1 MSQAE
6 ATRRQIADIEAR
18 IAERKAA
25 GKPTFNLEQTLAR
38 WRNQLT
44 FYEAETPA
52 QFAALQTFEPTK
64 KPVIEHVP
72 LNFQQ
77 LIDMPFAEAEAY
89 LYREVA
95 AGRMTA
101 NELYIT
107 RDALFEY
114 HDRLRAAA
122 EDVAAAAARVR
133 EQGER
138 LQVVE
143 ADIRAT
149 GIQPVVSVD
158 IIEEQPYVPRP
169 GLELKLSG
177 AIRGILFLS
186 VLAWTIGAAKGK

>member
-6 ATRRQIADIEAR
+6 AERQRITLLEAR

-25 GKPTFNLEQTLAR
+25 GKPTFNLEQTLAS

-77 LIDMPFAEAEAY
+77 LIEMPFAEAEAY

-133 EQGER
+133 EQGAR

-143 ADIRAT
+143 ADIRAI
-149 GIQPVVSVD
+149 GVQPVAPVD
-158 IIEEQPYVPRP
+158 VLEEQPVVPRP

-177 AIRGILFLS
+177 AIRGILFLG
-186 VLAWTIGAAKGK
+186 VLAWAIGAAKGK

>member
-6 ATRRQIADIEAR
+6 AERQRITLLEAR

-25 GKPTFNLEQTLAR
+25 GKPTFNLEQTLAS

-133 EQGER
+133 EQGAR

-143 ADIRAT
+143 ADIRAI
-149 GIQPVVSVD
+149 GVQRVEPVD
-158 IIEEQPYVPRP
+158 IIEEQPYMPRP
-169 GLELKLSG
+169 GLEDKLSNG
-177 AIRGILFLS
+177 VRTLLFLG
-186 VLAWTIGAAKGK
+186 VLAWAIGAAKKG

>member
-6 ATRRQIADIEAR
+6 ATRRQIADIEVR
-18 IAERKAA
+18 IAERKAK
-25 GKPTFNLEQTLAR
+25 GLPTFNLEQTLAR
-38 WRNQLT
+38 WQNQLT

-143 ADIRAT
+143 ADIRAIGVT
-149 GIQPVVSVD
+149 VAPVDVL
-158 IIEEQPYVPRP
+158 EEQSVVPRP
-169 GLELKLSG
+169 GLELKVDSF
-177 AIRGILFLS
+177 IRGILFLS
-186 VLAWTIGAAKGK
+186 VLAWAIGAAKGK

>member
-18 IAERKAA
+18 IAERESK
-25 GKPTFNLEQTLAR
+25 GLPTFNLEQTLAR
-38 WRNQLT
+38 WQNQLT

-64 KPVIEHVP
+64 KPVVEHVP

-143 ADIRAT
+143 ADIRAI
-149 GIQPVVSVD
+149 GVQPVTVL
-158 IIEEQPYVPRP
+158 EEQPYVPRP
-169 GLELKLSG
+169 GLELKVNG
-177 AIRGILFLS
+177 FVRGMLFLG
-186 VLAWTIGAAKGK
+186 VLAWAIGAAKGK